1 MAGRKK
7 QNSGKESA
15 SKQTYD
21 RGVKAKAKV
30 YVVIHG
36 RNGVNQARAQLQRQ
50 QSQRAESTVH
60 QLVTLFTA
68 DRRDPNIV
76 RRK

>member
-15 SKQTYD
+15 TKQTSD
-21 RGVKAKAKV
+21 RRMKAKAKV
-30 YVVIHG
+30 YVISRG
-36 RNGVNQARAQLQRQ
+36 QKAVNHARAQLQRQ
-50 QSQRAESTVH
+50 QPQRAEAVVQ

-68 DRRDPNIV
+68 DRKVTPTAPE
-76 RRK
+76 